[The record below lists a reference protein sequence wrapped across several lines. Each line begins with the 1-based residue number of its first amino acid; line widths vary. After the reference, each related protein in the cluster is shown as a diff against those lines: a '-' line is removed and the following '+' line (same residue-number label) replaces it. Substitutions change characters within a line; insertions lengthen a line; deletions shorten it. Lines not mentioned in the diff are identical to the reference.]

1 MKKIYKFVDINET
14 ALERENIIDVFID
27 GTNLDRVV
35 PGYSTLNVYGR
46 EVIGRN
52 ISTTNYQISKINNK
66 TSIRGRRKAVQ
77 TNKFGFSSLPSR
89 TLTIEYLMECQTE
102 QEILRRFNDLI
113 YYANREQV
121 QISFSDDGD
130 FYYVGTL
137 SNFNELEANKF
148 SFISN
153 FTYECIDPYKYR
165 KTLKKFIIEPRTQK
179 EFNYIGKYESD
190 VEEIRSFVSKDMD
203 NLTIK
208 NITSGAVIKINNPNH
223 EVIDVILDIKNG
235 EVRDTSGK
243 NLIDKL
249 DIFSDFEDFAVN
261 YRDELY
267 SNSYKSTEVYFREKV
282 L

>member
-14 ALERENIIDVFID
+14 APERENIIDVFID

-35 PGYSTLNVYGR
+35 PGYTTLNVYGR

-52 ISTTNYQISKINNK
+52 VSTSNYQISKINNK

-89 TLTIEYLMECQTE
+89 TLTIEYLMECETE

-130 FYYVGTL
+130 FYYIGTL

-148 SFISN
+148 NFISN
-153 FTYECIDPYKYR
+153 FTFECIDPHKYR
-165 KTLKKFIIEPRTQK
+165 KTLKKFIIEPKTQK

-190 VEEIRSFVSKDMD
+190 VEEIRSFISKDMD
-203 NLTIK
+203 NLMIK
-208 NITSGAVIKINNPNH
+208 NITSGTFIKINNPNH

-235 EVRDTSGK
+235 EVRDKSGK

-267 SNSYKSTEVYFREKV
+267 SNSYKNTEVYFREKV

>member
-14 ALERENIIDVFID
+14 APQREDIINVFID
-27 GTNLDRVV
+27 GANLDRVV

-52 ISTTNYQISKINNK
+52 ISTTNYQISKVNKK
-66 TSIRGRRKAVQ
+66 TSVRGKRKAVQ
-77 TNKFGFSSLPSR
+77 TNRFSFSSLPSR
-89 TLTIEYLMECQTE
+89 TLTIEYLMECETE

-113 YYANREQV
+113 YYTNREQV
-121 QISFSDDGD
+121 PISFSDDED
-130 FYYVGTL
+130 FYYIGTL

-148 SFISN
+148 NFISN
-153 FTYECIDPYKYR
+153 FTFECIDPYKYR
-165 KTLKKFIIEPRTQK
+165 KTLKKFVIEPRTQK

-190 VEEIRSFVSKDMD
+190 VEEIRAFISKDMD
-203 NLTIK
+203 NLMVK
-208 NITSGAVIKINNPNH
+208 NITSGTFIKINNPNH

-235 EVRDTSGK
+235 EVRDTSGR

-249 DIFSDFEDFAVN
+249 NIFSDFEDFAVN

-267 SNSYKSTEVYFREKV
+267 LNSYKNTEVYFREKV

>member
-1 MKKIYKFVDINET
+1 MKKIYKFVDINEI
-14 ALERENIIDVFID
+14 APQREDIINVFID
-27 GTNLDRVV
+27 GANLDRVV

-52 ISTTNYQISKINNK
+52 ISTTNYQISKVNKK
-66 TSIRGRRKAVQ
+66 TSVRGKRKAVQ
-77 TNKFGFSSLPSR
+77 TNRFSFSSLPSR
-89 TLTIEYLMECQTE
+89 TLTIEYLMECETE

-113 YYANREQV
+113 YYTNREQV
-121 QISFSDDGD
+121 PISFSDDED
-130 FYYVGTL
+130 FYYIGTL

-148 SFISN
+148 NFISN
-153 FTYECIDPYKYR
+153 FTFECIDPYKYR
-165 KTLKKFIIEPRTQK
+165 KTLKKFVIEPRTQK

-190 VEEIRSFVSKDMD
+190 VEEIRSFISKDMD
-203 NLTIK
+203 NLMVK
-208 NITSGAVIKINNPNH
+208 NITSGTFIKINNPNH

-235 EVRDTSGK
+235 EVRDTSGR

-249 DIFSDFEDFAVN
+249 NIFSDFEDFAVN

-267 SNSYKSTEVYFREKV
+267 LNSYKNTEVYFREKV